1 MDALVETARA
11 VLEHN
16 WLGGATRP
24 GPRLY
29 PHQWSW
35 DSAFNAI
42 GWSHVDWDR
51 AATELRTLFAA
62 QWPNGMLP
70 HIVFSDGASEY
81 FPGPDVWDTPQFD
94 GQPRTSGIVQPP
106 VHALAVRLVAERAPS
121 PEQGR
126 ALLGDLFEPL
136 RAWHD
141 YLYRERDHD
150 GTGLVAIRHP
160 WESGMDDSPVWDPA
174 LVAIPLD
181 PATTPTYRRVDL
193 TLVEADQRPDAA
205 DYDYYVALVEAFKR
219 AHYDEARMRET
230 CPFWVVDPL
239 FNSALACGGEELAT
253 IAEAVGAD
261 PDPFRSAAAHTT
273 RALNDRLWDPE
284 LGLYVSYD
292 RRRRM
297 PLRAPI
303 VACFAPLLTAAPNER
318 QMHALTTTMTSM
330 RFWPPHERGVGV
342 TSYDR
347 LAPGFSRRQYWRGP
361 VWANVNWLLARGM
374 RRHGL
379 AAPAERLDGETL
391 ELVERSGYWEYYDP
405 LNGEGLGSE
414 RFSWTAA
421 LVLDILA
428 TKRNL

>member
-1 MDALVETARA
+1 MGDLAERARA
-11 VLEHN
+11 VLDHN
-16 WLGGATRP
+16 WLGGGTRP

-35 DSAFNAI
+35 DSAFTAI
-42 GWSHVDWDR
+42 GWSHIDWER

-70 HIVFSDGASEY
+70 HIVFSEGATAY
-81 FPGPDVWDTPQFD
+81 FPGPDVWDTPRFD

-106 VHALAVRLVAERAPS
+106 VHALAVRLVASRAPS
-121 PEQGR
+121 ASAGR
-126 ALLGDLFEPL
+126 AFLSELFEPL

-141 YLYRERDHD
+141 YLYRERDPD
-150 GTGLVAIRHP
+150 GTGLAAIRHP
-160 WESGMDDSPVWDPA
+160 WESGMDDSPAWDPA

-181 PATTPTYRRVDL
+181 PATAPGYRRVDL
-193 TLVEADQRPDAA
+193 TLVEADQRPDAE
-205 DYDYYVALVEAFKR
+205 DYDYYVALVECFKR
-219 AHYDEARMRET
+219 AHYDEARMRAS

-239 FNSALACGGEELAT
+239 FNSALAVAGEEMAG
-253 IAEAVGAD
+253 IAARLGAD
-261 PDPFRSAAAHTT
+261 PEPFRAAAARTT
-273 RALNDRLWDPE
+273 RALNERLWDPE
-284 LGLYVSYD
+284 LGLYVGYD
-292 RRRRM
+292 RLRRL

-303 VACFAPLLTAAPNER
+303 AACFAPLLTAAPDEA
-318 QMHALTTTMTSM
+318 QMHALLTTMTAA
-330 RFWPPHERGVGV
+330 RFWPPHARGHGV

-361 VWANVNWLLARGM
+361 VWVNVNWLLARGL

-379 AAPAERLDGETL
+379 TAPAERLERETL
-391 ELVERSGYWEYYDP
+391 RVVERVGCWEYYDP

-428 TKRNL
+428 AQQNL